1 VTGATSETK
10 PTVFVVDDDPD
21 VREALGTLL
30 RSAGLESRQFASVPE
45 FLQSQ
50 HPDGPTCLILDVR
63 LPGPSGL
70 DFQRELAAANIQLPI
85 IFISAHA
92 DIAMSVQAMK
102 RGALEFFTKPCRDQD
117 LLDAI
122 HVALEHDRLRREHE
136 RRFAT
141 LWKRFALLTSR
152 EREVM
157 GHVVKGH
164 LNKQI
169 AADMGI
175 AEATV
180 KVHRCQIMR
189 KMQAP
194 SLPDLA
200 RMADKLNSLSSPE
213 KPTQPDTRAGSGQ
226 RLPDWLLFRTY
237 KTDVHHIPAGGR
249 DSATRRVE
257 TYS

>member
-1 VTGATSETK
+1 MSETK
-10 PTVFVVDDDPD
+10 PTVFVVDDDSD

-30 RSAGLESRQFASVPE
+30 RSAGLESRSFASVPE
-45 FLQSQ
+45 FLKSQ

-70 DFQRELAAANIQLPI
+70 DFQRDLSAANIQLPI

-92 DIAMSVQAMK
+92 DIPMSVQAMK
-102 RGALEFFTKPCRDQD
+102 RGALEFFTKPFRDQD

-122 HVALEHDRLRREHE
+122 HLALERDRLRRESE
-136 RRFAT
+136 RQSAALRARFE
-141 LWKRFALLTSR
+141 LLTSR

-180 KVHRCQIMR
+180 KVHRFQIMR
-189 KMQAP
+189 KMKAP

-200 RMADKLNSLSSPE
+200 RMADKLTTPGAATAVS
-213 KPTQPDTRAGSGQ
+213 
-226 RLPDWLLFRTY
+226 LFRTN
-237 KTDVHHIPAGGR
+237 KTDAHHIASDGLG
-249 DSATRRVE
+249 SSTRRVE

>member
-1 VTGATSETK
+1 MSEME

-30 RSAGLESRQFASVPE
+30 RSAGLESRRFASVPE
-45 FLQSQ
+45 FLKAPY
-50 HPDGPTCLILDVR
+50 PDGPTCLILDVR

-70 DFQRELAAANIQLPI
+70 DFQRALSAANIQLPI

-92 DIAMSVQAMK
+92 DIPMSVQAMK
-102 RGALEFFTKPCRDQD
+102 RGALEFFTKPFRDQD

-122 HVALEHDRLRREHE
+122 HLALERDRLRRENE
-136 RRFAT
+136 RRFAA
-141 LWKRFALLTSR
+141 LQGRFELLTSR

-164 LNKQI
+164 LNKRI

-175 AEATV
+175 AESTV
-180 KVHRCQIMR
+180 KVHRFQIMR
-189 KMQAP
+189 KMKAP

-200 RMADKLNSLSSPE
+200 RMADKLNARRGRSA
-213 KPTQPDTRAGSGQ
+213 QPRPLVQ
-226 RLPDWLLFRTY
+226 N
-237 KTDVHHIPAGGR
+237 
-249 DSATRRVE
+249 E
-257 TYS
+257 

>member
-1 VTGATSETK
+1 MSQIE

-21 VREALGTLL
+21 VREAVGTLL
-30 RSAGLESRQFASVPE
+30 RSAGLESRRFASIPE
-45 FLQSQ
+45 FLKCP
-50 HPDGPTCLILDVR
+50 HPNGPTCLILDVR

-70 DFQRELAAANIQLPI
+70 DFQRELSAANVQLPI

-92 DIAMSVQAMK
+92 DIRMSVQAMK
-102 RGALEFFTKPCRDQD
+102 QGALEFFTKPFRDQD

-122 HVALEHDRLRREHE
+122 RLALERDRLRRENE
-136 RRFAT
+136 RLLAALRERFE
-141 LWKRFALLTSR
+141 LLTAR

-157 GHVVKGH
+157 SHVVKGH

-189 KMQAP
+189 KMKAP
-194 SLPDLA
+194 SLPDLT
-200 RMADKLNSLSSPE
+200 RMADKLRANRTDARHIAAEGLGSS
-213 KPTQPDTRAGSGQ
+213 
-226 RLPDWLLFRTY
+226 
-237 KTDVHHIPAGGR
+237 
-249 DSATRRVE
+249 TRRVE